1 MHVDG
6 GAVAR
11 TFLYPPQIGIL
22 VNLREGPF
30 ARQRHAYIIRS
41 GRLDPEWASVDR
53 RLMSISGRAIAT
65 MIHYSGYNDVLRIYS
80 TTQRDG
86 VDYNLAYIGRD
97 FTVEHKADFDPVYM
111 NALFDYGYQRA
122 VQGYPRRKAPPSWKR
137 RKGVW
142 PARGELHRSRS
153 AR

>member
-22 VNLREGPF
+22 VNLQEGPL

-97 FTVEHKADFDPVYM
+97 FTVEHKEDFDPVYM
-111 NALFDYGYQRA
+111 KRYSTTLIK
-122 VQGYPRRKAPPSWKR
+122 RRSAAIRGLRRPQSWNR
-137 RKGVW
+137 RKG
-142 PARGELHRSRS
+142 GG
-153 AR
+153 